1 MNTITRVYELLDDRA
16 LSLTKLAEMSGVAY
30 STIKMA
36 ESRNTQLSVD
46 TIERICNALGITLSE
61 FFAEPKAGY
70 KFEPQKIPGGSLSP
84 GMFLW
89 SIYI

>member
-1 MNTITRVYELLDDRA
+1 MMNTITRVYELLDDRA

-61 FFAEPKAGY
+61 FFAEPKAG
-70 KFEPQKIPGGSLSP
+70 
-84 GMFLW
+84 
-89 SIYI
+89 

>member
-1 MNTITRVYELLDDRA
+1 MNTLTRVYELLDDRA

-61 FFAEPKAGY
+61 FFAEPKAG
-70 KFEPQKIPGGSLSP
+70 
-84 GMFLW
+84 
-89 SIYI
+89 

>member
-36 ESRNTQLSVD
+36 DSRNTQLSVD

-61 FFAEPKAGY
+61 FFAEPKAG
-70 KFEPQKIPGGSLSP
+70 
-84 GMFLW
+84 
-89 SIYI
+89 

>member
-61 FFAEPKAGY
+61 FFVEPKAG
-70 KFEPQKIPGGSLSP
+70 
-84 GMFLW
+84 
-89 SIYI
+89 

>member
-61 FFAEPKAGY
+61 FFAEPKAV
-70 KFEPQKIPGGSLSP
+70 
-84 GMFLW
+84 
-89 SIYI
+89 

>member
-1 MNTITRVYELLDDRA
+1 MMNTITRVYELLDDRA
-16 LSLTKLAEMSGVAY
+16 LSLTKLVEMSGVAY

-61 FFAEPKAGY
+61 FFAEPKAG
-70 KFEPQKIPGGSLSP
+70 
-84 GMFLW
+84 
-89 SIYI
+89 

>member
-1 MNTITRVYELLDDRA
+1 MNTITRVYELLDDRV

-61 FFAEPKAGY
+61 FFAEPKAG
-70 KFEPQKIPGGSLSP
+70 
-84 GMFLW
+84 
-89 SIYI
+89 

>member
-1 MNTITRVYELLDDRA
+1 MMNTITRMYELLDDRA

-61 FFAEPKAGY
+61 FFAEPKAG
-70 KFEPQKIPGGSLSP
+70 
-84 GMFLW
+84 
-89 SIYI
+89 

>member
-16 LSLTKLAEMSGVAY
+16 VSLTKLAEMSGVAY

-61 FFAEPKAGY
+61 FFAEPKAG
-70 KFEPQKIPGGSLSP
+70 
-84 GMFLW
+84 
-89 SIYI
+89 

>member
-16 LSLTKLAEMSGVAY
+16 LPLTKLAEMSGVAY

-61 FFAEPKAGY
+61 FFAEPKAG
-70 KFEPQKIPGGSLSP
+70 
-84 GMFLW
+84 
-89 SIYI
+89 

>member
-61 FFAEPKAGY
+61 LFAEPKAG
-70 KFEPQKIPGGSLSP
+70 
-84 GMFLW
+84 
-89 SIYI
+89 

>member
-16 LSLTKLAEMSGVAY
+16 LSLTKLAEMSGIAY

-46 TIERICNALGITLSE
+46 TIERICNALGISLSE
-61 FFAEPKAGY
+61 FFAEPKAG
-70 KFEPQKIPGGSLSP
+70 
-84 GMFLW
+84 
-89 SIYI
+89 

>member
-1 MNTITRVYELLDDRA
+1 MNTISRVYELLDDRA

-61 FFAEPKAGY
+61 FFAEPKAG
-70 KFEPQKIPGGSLSP
+70 
-84 GMFLW
+84 
-89 SIYI
+89 

>member
-36 ESRNTQLSVD
+36 ESRNTQLSVPSSGSVMHWGL
-46 TIERICNALGITLSE
+46 RSVNSLQSRRQG
-61 FFAEPKAGY
+61 K
-70 KFEPQKIPGGSLSP
+70 GGTTN
-84 GMFLW
+84 GAF
-89 SIYI
+89 

>member
-36 ESRNTQLSVD
+36 KAAIRSSVWIPSSESVMRWGLRSVSFLQS
-46 TIERICNALGITLSE
+46 RRRA
-61 FFAEPKAGY
+61 K
-70 KFEPQKIPGGSLSP
+70 GGTAD
-84 GMFLW
+84 GTF
-89 SIYI
+89 

>member
-16 LSLTKLAEMSGVAY
+16 LSLTKLAEMSGIAY

-61 FFAEPKAGY
+61 FFAEPKAG
-70 KFEPQKIPGGSLSP
+70 
-84 GMFLW
+84 
-89 SIYI
+89 

>member
-1 MNTITRVYELLDDRA
+1 MAMNTISRVYELLDDRA

-61 FFAEPKAGY
+61 FFAEPKAG
-70 KFEPQKIPGGSLSP
+70 
-84 GMFLW
+84 
-89 SIYI
+89 

>member
-1 MNTITRVYELLDDRA
+1 MMNTITRGDELLDDRA

-61 FFAEPKAGY
+61 FFAEPKAG
-70 KFEPQKIPGGSLSP
+70 
-84 GMFLW
+84 
-89 SIYI
+89 

>member
-46 TIERICNALGITLSE
+46 TIERICEALGISLSA
-61 FFAEPKAGY
+61 FFADAG
-70 KFEPQKIPGGSLSP
+70 
-84 GMFLW
+84 
-89 SIYI
+89 

>member
-16 LSLTKLAEMSGVAY
+16 MSLTKLAEMSGVAY

-61 FFAEPKAGY
+61 FFAEPKAG
-70 KFEPQKIPGGSLSP
+70 
-84 GMFLW
+84 
-89 SIYI
+89 

>member
-1 MNTITRVYELLDDRA
+1 MNTITRVYELLNDRA

-61 FFAEPKAGY
+61 FFAEPKAG
-70 KFEPQKIPGGSLSP
+70 
-84 GMFLW
+84 
-89 SIYI
+89 

>member
-1 MNTITRVYELLDDRA
+1 MTMNTITRVYELLDDRA

-61 FFAEPKAGY
+61 FFAEPKAG
-70 KFEPQKIPGGSLSP
+70 
-84 GMFLW
+84 
-89 SIYI
+89 

>member
-46 TIERICNALGITLSE
+46 TIERICEALGITLSA
-61 FFAEPKAGY
+61 FF
-70 KFEPQKIPGGSLSP
+70 SDTTL
-84 GMFLW
+84 
-89 SIYI
+89 

>member
-61 FFAEPKAGY
+61 FFAQPKAG
-70 KFEPQKIPGGSLSP
+70 
-84 GMFLW
+84 
-89 SIYI
+89 

>member
-1 MNTITRVYELLDDRA
+1 MMNTITRVYELLDDRE

-61 FFAEPKAGY
+61 FFAEPKAG
-70 KFEPQKIPGGSLSP
+70 
-84 GMFLW
+84 
-89 SIYI
+89 

>member
-1 MNTITRVYELLDDRA
+1 MNTSTRVYELLDDRA

-61 FFAEPKAGY
+61 FFAEPKAG
-70 KFEPQKIPGGSLSP
+70 
-84 GMFLW
+84 
-89 SIYI
+89 

>member
-1 MNTITRVYELLDDRA
+1 MNTITRVYELLDDRE

-61 FFAEPKAGY
+61 FFAEPKAG
-70 KFEPQKIPGGSLSP
+70 
-84 GMFLW
+84 
-89 SIYI
+89 

>member
-46 TIERICNALGITLSE
+46 TIERICSALGITLSE
-61 FFAEPKAGY
+61 FFAEPKAG
-70 KFEPQKIPGGSLSP
+70 
-84 GMFLW
+84 
-89 SIYI
+89 

>member
-16 LSLTKLAEMSGVAY
+16 LSLTKQAEMSGVAY

-61 FFAEPKAGY
+61 FFAEPKAG
-70 KFEPQKIPGGSLSP
+70 
-84 GMFLW
+84 
-89 SIYI
+89 